1 MPIGN
6 GGIIG
11 VANNPT
17 STTATGIWS
26 LQEQLK
32 AKAAGNWP
40 VTVNQKGLTAGDP
53 AVSATEVWTSGGG
66 TASDGAYYI
75 QNIYTGNS
83 VKQCYCRLNV
93 DGLHYQRWS
102 LMDLAGYNDNGN
114 YGQTGTASE
123 ADNATIASDSS
134 ATSTGWYKET
144 GTNTGQGGST
154 TYDTGLQL
162 STVAGHYWALYAYQQ
177 SPGGGGW
184 AQNGGLDWGAS
195 ASGGDWGSTYI
206 PDIYMVGRG
215 SAPTGNGRHMLT
227 RAVWGATSC
236 ATTFVGSITSY
247 ADMWSQAGNW
257 SVNSSSVTSGTNP
270 VTGITTTDY
279 IGMRVLAFSDD
290 STNGRYYYAFWVYIP

>member
-17 STTATGIWS
+17 SSTASGIWS

-32 AKAAGNWP
+32 AKAASNWP
-40 VTVNQKGLTAGDP
+40 LVFTQKGLTAGDP
-53 AVSATEVWTSGGG
+53 AVSATEVYTSGGG
-66 TASDGAYYI
+66 TATDGAYYI
-75 QNIYTGNS
+75 QNIYTGNT

-102 LMDLAGYNDNGN
+102 LMDLTGYNDNGN
-114 YGQTGTASE
+114 YGTTGTASE

-144 GTNTGQGGST
+144 GTNTGSGGST

-162 STVAGHYWALYAYQQ
+162 STVDGHYWLLYGYQQ
-177 SPGGGGW
+177 SSGGGGW
-184 AQNGGLDWGAS
+184 SNGGGLDWGAS
-195 ASGGDWGSTYI
+195 ASGGNWGHNYA
-206 PDIYMVGRG
+206 PEIYYPRQNN
-215 SAPTGNGRHMLT
+215 APTGNGRHILG

-236 ATTFVGSITSY
+236 TTTSVGSTTSY
-247 ADMWSQAGNW
+247 SAAWTFADDLSTNSLAIGN
-257 SVNSSSVTSGTNP
+257 

-279 IGMRVLAFSDD
+279 IGMRIAAWSDD
-290 STNGRYYYAFWVYIP
+290 GNNGRTYYAYWVYIP